1 MAEALP
7 HGGCL
12 GLADPTAIV
21 HGVARVRHLLDPI
34 GEAAQELAIIVGKAG
49 RKIERAVRSN
59 RAYGTGGYT
68 QLAFE
73 AGVVVDG
80 VVIIAGFTLH
90 EHGSQQHEIAKSRVN
105 QIAVNA
111 HVTEPSFDRDRLMRD
126 NPDDMARSLIHLHG
140 EAHRRIDRPNA
151 TRFKPGHDCRA
162 DLVDPMTRS
171 MELKIGYRPR
181 RAAHGLARH

>member
-12 GLADPTAIV
+12 GLADTPAIV
-21 HGVARVRHLLDPI
+21 DGAARVRHLLDPI

-49 RKIERAVRSN
+49 GEIERAVRSI

-68 QLAFE
+68 ELAFE

-90 EHGSQQHEIAKSRVN
+90 EHGSQQHEIVN

-140 EAHRRIDRPNA
+140 EAHRQVDCPNA

-162 DLVDPMTRS
+162 DLVDPLDGTQDWLPTS
-171 MELKIGYRPR
+171 AR
-181 RAAHGLARH
+181 RARARRHAYNEA